1 MTGSQRS
8 PERSARL
15 SPAAAV
21 VVMAPLL
28 FAACTS
34 TSSTELEQIQL
45 QLDDIQ
51 RQLLQLQAE
60 TPDRAVVEGL
70 GAGVRSDLELIAR
83 GNADVQEE
91 LRQLIG
97 RIDALEAKLAVT
109 QGSVAKLSTQI
120 ATAQEELETFL
131 GQAMAQRGS
140 EGQGQ
145 GQGQGG
151 GVLPSDPQALYQSAY
166 NDFLRGNYDLA
177 ILGFRQFLASF
188 AGSQLADNA
197 QYWIGECYFHQ
208 QRFREAIAE
217 FDRVAADYPSSER
230 LASALLR
237 EGYAWLE
244 VGDSRAAREALQTV
258 VQRFPRSDEAI
269 LAQRQLDT
277 LGRGN

>member
-1 MTGSQRS
+1 MTGDQRS

-15 SPAAAV
+15 SPAAV
-21 VVMAPLL
+21 VVVLSPLL
-28 FAACTS
+28 LTAFSCA
-34 TSSTELEQIQL
+34 SSSPTELEQIQL
-45 QLDDIQ
+45 QLADIQ

-91 LRQLIG
+91 LRQLVG
-97 RIDALEAKLAVT
+97 RIDALESKLAVT
-109 QGSVAKLSTQI
+109 QGGFAKLSAQI

-131 GQAMAQRGS
+131 GQALQQGS
-140 EGQGQ
+140 EGQAAVGA
-145 GQGQGG
+145 
-151 GVLPSDPQALYQSAY
+151 LPTDPQDLYQSAY

-188 AGSQLADNA
+188 AGSQLADNS

-208 QRFREAIAE
+208 QKFREAITE
-217 FDRVAADYPSSER
+217 FDRVVADYPSSER

-244 VGDSRAAREALQTV
+244 VGDPRAAREALQTV

>member
-1 MTGSQRS
+1 
-8 PERSARL
+8 
-15 SPAAAV
+15 
-21 VVMAPLL
+21 MAPLL
-28 FAACTS
+28 LTAISCTS
-34 TSSTELEQIQL
+34 SSSTELEQIRL
-45 QLDDIQ
+45 QPADIQ
-51 RQLLQLQAE
+51 RQILQLQAE
-60 TPDRAVVEGL
+60 TPDRAAVEGL
-70 GAGVRSDLELIAR
+70 GADVRSDLELIAR

-91 LRQLIG
+91 LRQLVG
-97 RIDALEAKLAVT
+97 RIDALEAKLVET
-109 QGSVAKLSTQI
+109 QGGFAELSTQI

-131 GQAMAQRGS
+131 GQALEQQGS
-140 EGQGQ
+140 EGQP
-145 GQGQGG
+145 GG
-151 GVLPSDPQALYQSAY
+151 ALPSDPQDLYQSAY

-208 QRFREAIAE
+208 QKFREAIAE
-217 FDRVAADYPSSER
+217 FDRVAADYSSSER

-244 VGDSRAAREALQTV
+244 LGDSSAGREALQTV

-277 LGRGN
+277 LERRD